1 MDYALVE
8 QHRSDIAALT
18 TLYVDDLV
26 KLWATYDGVTDARVV
41 ETGLRS
47 DMAELWGDHGSSA
60 SLLGTDLYEAMR
72 EDAGAPGRYRPRMF
86 DPLSRD
92 TINRNVGWSVKPLY
106 SGAQDRDGVL
116 SRLSGSGQRVIANY
130 DRETIAGNVRRD
142 RTAVKYVRQAS
153 ATCCAFCAVMAT
165 RNDLGS
171 HYHRNCRCVIVPS
184 WDGSDVPQHYDTFRA
199 EYDAAVAQAR
209 EAGDPL
215 RIPSKQR
222 RQAVDTILWRIREN
236 TGRR

>member
-1 MDYALVE
+1 MVDYALVE

-41 ETGLRS
+41 ESGLQS
-47 DMAELWGDHGSSA
+47 DMAELWGDHGTSA
-60 SLLGTDLYEAMR
+60 ALLGTDLYETMR

-86 DPLSRD
+86 DPLNRD
-92 TINRNVGWSVKPLY
+92 TINRTVGWSVKPLY

-142 RTAVKYVRQAS
+142 RAAVKYVRQAS
-153 ATCCAFCAVMAT
+153 AKCCAFCAVMAT

-171 HYHRNCRCVIVPS
+171 RYHRNCRCVLVPS
-184 WDGSDVPQHYDTFRA
+184 WDGRDTPEHYDTFRE
-199 EYDAAVAQAR
+199 EYEQAAKQAR
-209 EAGDPL
+209 DAGEKL
-215 RIPSKQR
+215 RIPNGRSR
-222 RQAVDTILWRIREN
+222 EDTILWRIREN